1 MNEVNEVMNGFSFG
15 AVFSLAFA
23 ESGISLEKLLTTL
36 GMSRANYY
44 NRLYNFNEN
53 TGEMNTFISFVNA
66 INLKVKFC
74 FVSDDV
80 LLDSSMCFQEIV
92 ETLNLDPRDYIHI
105 LKKMQKQEYTDMPL
119 GFLIELLAIK
129 ENVSLPELAEKLKI
143 SKRALLYNLNTYN
156 EKKGRIK
163 NFLQTFNHLGYQVT
177 ILLVDEEIKNNP

>member
-1 MNEVNEVMNGFSFG
+1 MNEGNEVMNDFSFG

-23 ESGISLEKLLTTL
+23 ESGISLEKLLATL
-36 GMSRANYY
+36 NMSRANYY

-74 FVSDDV
+74 FVSDDF
-80 LLDSSMCFQEIV
+80 LLDSSMSFQEIV
-92 ETLNLDPRDYIHI
+92 QLLNLDPKDYIHI

-129 ENVSLPELAEKLKI
+129 ENVSLPELAEKLEI

-163 NFLQTFNHLGYQVT
+163 NFLQTFNQLGYQVT
-177 ILLVDEEIKNNP
+177 VLLVDEEIKNNQ